1 MSQLPK
7 SNPYLKT
14 KVMTASSEELRLML
28 FDGGIKFC
36 RVAEDALGKDRFE
49 DSYNA
54 MMRAQKIVLELS
66 VSLNYDVDPDL
77 CSKMASLYMYI
88 YKLLV
93 DANLNREVQPLRE
106 AIGLLEYERETWQ
119 MLINKVNKD
128 SVNGSAPRRVNLPG
142 TNPIA
147 KLGPGGQSGVES
159 GGSGLGGLSISG

>member
-1 MSQLPK
+1 MSQMPK

-28 FDGGIKFC
+28 FDGAIKFC
-36 RVAEDALGKDRFE
+36 RVAEDAIGRKQYE

-66 VSLNYDVDPDL
+66 MSLNYAVDPDL
-77 CSKMASLYMYI
+77 CSKMASLYIYI

-93 DANLNREVQPLRE
+93 DANLSREVKPLGE

-119 MLINKVNKD
+119 LLINKVNKE
-128 SVNGSAPRRVNLPG
+128 GAGMGGAKPVNLPG

-147 KLGPGGQSGVES
+147 KLGPDGQSGNE
-159 GGSGLGGLSISG
+159 GGGLGGLSISG